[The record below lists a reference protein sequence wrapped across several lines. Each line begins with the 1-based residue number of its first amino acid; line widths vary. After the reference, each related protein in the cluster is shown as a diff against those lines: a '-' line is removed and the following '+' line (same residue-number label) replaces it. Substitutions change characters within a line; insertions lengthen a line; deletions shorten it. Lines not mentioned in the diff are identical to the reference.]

1 MSYIS
6 IMTDFGGPVGVMKGV
21 IWRIAPEAKIADIS
35 YYISPHNILEGA
47 LILDH
52 QAFYFPDNTVHV
64 AVVDPGVGTHRRP
77 IAAQIGPQRFVGPDN
92 GLFTPMY
99 ERAER
104 NHWPVQIIHLDKPE
118 YWLPRV
124 SNVFH
129 GRDIFSP
136 VAAHLAN
143 GVPLGNLGT
152 PIDDPARI
160 PLPAPQCTDSEVIGQ
175 IILIF
180 DNFGN
185 IITNIHEDDI
195 AGLGEVKI
203 QVGGVEID
211 GLVRTFGER
220 ELGSLVAV
228 VGSSG
233 YLMIAEVNGSASRR
247 LKASIGDR
255 VEVTSRS

>member
-1 MSYIS
+1 MSYIT

-21 IWRIAPEAKIADIS
+21 IWRIAPEAKITDITYS
-35 YYISPHNILEGA
+35 ISPHNILEGG
-47 LILDH
+47 LILDR

-64 AVVDPGVGTHRRP
+64 AVVDPGVGTNRRP

-99 ERAER
+99 ERAGR
-104 NHWPVQIIHLDKPE
+104 HRWPVQIVHLDKPE
-118 YWLPRV
+118 YWLPTV

-136 VAAHLAN
+136 AAAHLAN
-143 GVPLGNLGT
+143 GVPLENLGT
-152 PIDDPARI
+152 PIDDPVRI
-160 PLPAPQCTDSEVIGQ
+160 PLPAAQRTSGGVVGEIM
-175 IILIF
+175 LIF

-195 AGLGEVKI
+195 AGLGEVKVR
-203 QVGGVEID
+203 VGGEEID
-211 GLVRTFGER
+211 GLTRTFGER
-220 ELGSLVAV
+220 EMGSLTAM
-228 VGSSG
+228 VGSSS
-233 YLMIAEVNGSASRR
+233 YLMIAVVNGSASKR

-255 VEVTSRS
+255 VEVISRS